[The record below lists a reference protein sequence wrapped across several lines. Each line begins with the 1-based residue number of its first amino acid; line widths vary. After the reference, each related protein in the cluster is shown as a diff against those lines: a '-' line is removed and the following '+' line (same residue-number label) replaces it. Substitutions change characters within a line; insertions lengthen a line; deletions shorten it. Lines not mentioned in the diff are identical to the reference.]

1 MSSKQIYPKKK
12 ILKENY
18 DTEQKK
24 KKHHR
29 THKTHVIRDNIHNPL
44 LCSLLIRILK

>member
-12 ILKENY
+12 NLKENY

-24 KKHHR
+24 KKTSSHAQN
-29 THKTHVIRDNIHNPL
+29 TCDKG
-44 LCSLLIRILK
+44 

>member
-29 THKTHVIRDNIHNPL
+29 THKTHVIRGSSSIISIIHYFVPY
-44 LCSLLIRILK
+44 